1 MKKLSMICATYG
13 NNKQDLLLKLIDSI
27 IENTSDNYEI
37 EFILVDQNEENQ
49 YQRII
54 QKRITNTKILFK
66 YLKSEIGL
74 SKSRNIGLKHAS
86 GDIICFPDDDCIYPQ
101 GFIGKMMS
109 YFESP
114 ESSDFLIT
122 KVRDLNDKYDLRFT
136 NKEKSGHLSPNEVFV
151 NCCSIS
157 IFHKKRKEK
166 ILFDENLG
174 LGSKFKSCEDYD
186 YVLQYMNNGAKV
198 YFTNQLYVLHPDSNV
213 LDNNIILNKIKNNAV
228 GHGALFQKHFSLIF
242 KTSVYHLI
250 TPLIGVFIGLITFNS
265 FKQKQYF
272 LLLKYR
278 IIGFIRYEKND

>member
-37 EFILVDQNEENQ
+37 EFILVDQNEKNQ

-74 SKSRNIGLKHAS
+74 SKSRNIGLKHVS
-86 GDIICFPDDDCIYPQ
+86 GNIICFPDDDCVYPQ
-101 GFIGKMMS
+101 GFIQKMMN
-109 YFESP
+109 YFDSP
-114 ESSDFLIT
+114 LSSDFLIT

-186 YVLQYMNNGAKV
+186 YVLQYIDKGAEV
-198 YFTNQLYVLHPDSNV
+198 YFSNQLYVLHPDSN
-213 LDNNIILNKIKNNAV
+213 ILENKEILKKIENNAV
-228 GHGALFQKHFSLIF
+228 GHGALFKKHFSLIYC
-242 KTSVYHLI
+242 TTTYHLI
-250 TPLIGVFIGLITFNS
+250 TPLAGILIGFLTLNK
-265 FKQKQYF
+265 FKRRQYF

-278 IIGFIRYEKND
+278 LLGLITYNKI